1 MPESGSEAQG
11 AGNPATN
18 LSTARQVSKR
28 YWFDYSRGGDYRFV
42 IDAAGLTLE
51 TQYAVAEHPGCE
63 PSCAQRRRVT
73 VTRLISR

>member
-28 YWFDYSRGGDYRFV
+28 CLFDDSRGDYRFV
-42 IDAAGLTLE
+42 IDAPELTL
-51 TQYAVAEHPGCE
+51 
-63 PSCAQRRRVT
+63 
-73 VTRLISR
+73 